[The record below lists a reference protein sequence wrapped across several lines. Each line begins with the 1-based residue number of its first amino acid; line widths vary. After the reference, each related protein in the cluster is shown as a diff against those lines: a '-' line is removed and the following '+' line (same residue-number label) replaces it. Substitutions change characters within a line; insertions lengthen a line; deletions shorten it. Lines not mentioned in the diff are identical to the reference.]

1 MSVLAFATIAR
12 ADTAAFNLSSGSLTQ
27 DWTNLGLIT
36 ANDSWSGV
44 ASIEGYRGDG
54 GASGT
59 GVNPTTVTADLSG
72 VIDVNANQTN
82 PDTFT
87 TGGVT
92 EFHIANPVVAL
103 AGSGTA
109 RAPNIVFALNTTSR
123 MNITFAC
130 NLRDIDASADDA
142 AQPIAVQYRVGGS
155 GAYTNIA
162 GGYFPDVT
170 TASSATQVTPVSL
183 TLPSDANN
191 SALVQIRVITTDAV
205 GNDEWIGID
214 DISITSSPISTGPVC
229 GNGMIES
236 GEQCDGGA
244 CCNPTTCQFQ
254 ASSVVC
260 RAQANECDVAELCT
274 GTSAACP
281 ATDAAV
287 APGTACGDSGFGG
300 GGPVTAS
307 CDAPDTCAGT
317 VGATAVCVDNFQPPS
332 VVCRVAVSDCDAAEF
347 CTGTGPTCPVVDAAQ
362 PPGTVCGAMPSGVC
376 DAPDVCQGTEGFTA
390 TCAARVQP
398 NTTVCRSIAGP
409 CDVVDRCDGSGTSCP
424 ADAFLDGS
432 NVCRPSAGVCDSAE
446 QCTGASAACPTD
458 SVLAIGTLCRAS
470 TGTCD
475 PAESCNGFATCP
487 ADRSAPDGTAC
498 GDGTTCDGAETC
510 QMGSCLPGTPLSCD
524 DRNACTADACAEP
537 GGCQNNAIAGC
548 CNIDGDCSDD
558 GDVCTTER
566 CSGTG
571 GTCESLP
578 ITGCCTDDSDCSG
591 GTACLAVSC
600 NLGTNR
606 CETTPVMGCC
616 DADADCDDSVSC
628 TRDTCN
634 TTTGACSNTDI
645 VGCCVGTAD
654 CDDGDECTTDR
665 CSSGTC
671 AATAIDGCCL
681 GDSDCTEGDGDAC
694 TAPSCNVATER
705 CTETAISCDD
715 ADGCTADACE
725 ADGSCSHT
733 DISCDD
739 GDECTADSCAAGAC
753 EHTDIVGC
761 GMTGDAGMMTDDAGM
776 MTDDAGMMVGMDAA
790 LPDAGFTND
799 AASLRTDVPVDAGSI
814 SNVDAGLGNTD
825 AGPLDVDESG
835 CSCSVPGTRTTSRDH
850 WLALGVIGLL
860 VAGLRRRR
868 R

>member
-1 MSVLAFATIAR
+1 MRTPAALLVLASSLLVVPTALADATAQ
-12 ADTAAFNLSSGSLTQ
+12 SLPYSQ
-27 DWTNLGLIT
+27 NWTNIGLIT
-36 ANDSWSGV
+36 ADDNWGGV
-44 ASIEGYRGDG
+44 PGIEGYSRTSA
-54 GASGT
+54 GA
-59 GVNPTTVTADLSG
+59 TADPQTILVPSTTLD
-72 VIDVNANQTN
+72 VIANQTS
-82 PDTFT
+82 TGLA
-87 TGGVT
+87 TGGVA
-92 EFHIANPVVAL
+92 EFHITDPVVAL
-103 AGSGTA
+103 QGSGGA
-109 RAPNIVFALNTTSR
+109 LAPNLIVTISTTGSTSIVVAYRLRHLDTDMATQRVAL
-123 MNITFAC
+123 
-130 NLRDIDASADDA
+130 
-142 AQPIAVQYRVGGS
+142 QYRVGTSGNFTNVPAGNVANAATGMGTFTAVSATLPAGADNQATVQVRIITADAS
-155 GAYTNIA
+155 GA
-162 GGYFPDVT
+162 
-170 TASSATQVTPVSL
+170 
-183 TLPSDANN
+183 DA
-191 SALVQIRVITTDAV
+191 
-205 GNDEWIGID
+205 WIGVD
-214 DISITSSPISTGPVC
+214 DISITGTPISAEPVC
-229 GNGMIES
+229 GDGIVES
-236 GEQCDGGA
+236 PEECDGGA
-244 CCNPTTCQFQ
+244 CCSSFCQFEEPGTL
-254 ASSVVC
+254 C
-260 RAQANECDVAELCT
+260 RDAADFECDVPELCT

-281 ATDAAV
+281 ADALE
-287 APGTACGDSGFGG
+287 PDGTLCGFPK
-300 GGPVTAS
+300 GGPPLAT
-307 CDAPDTCAGT
+307 CDAQDTCEAGFCVNRIEPAGT
-317 VGATAVCVDNFQPPS
+317 SCRSSTGICDPAEVCDGTTDVCPEDSYASSS
-332 VVCRVAVSDCDAAEF
+332 VVCRAAAGACDAVE
-347 CTGTGPTCPVVDAAQ
+347 
-362 PPGTVCGAMPSGVC
+362 
-376 DAPDVCQGTEGFTA
+376 
-390 TCAARVQP
+390 
-398 NTTVCRSIAGP
+398 
-409 CDVVDRCDGSGTSCP
+409 RCDGFNPDCP
-424 ADAFLDGS
+424 GNAFLDGS

-446 QCTGASAACPTD
+446 QCTGVAAACPSD

-510 QMGSCLPGTPLSCD
+510 QMGSCRAGTPLSCD

-548 CNIDGDCSDD
+548 CNIDGDCRDD
-558 GDVCTTER
+558 GDLCTTER

-578 ITGCCTDDSDCSG
+578 ITGCCTDDSDCTG

-654 CDDGDECTTDR
+654 CDDGDDCTTDR

-694 TAPSCNVATER
+694 TAPRCNVATER

-739 GDECTADSCAAGAC
+739 GDECTADACAAGAC

-761 GMTGDAGMMTDDAGM
+761 GMTGDAGMTDDAGVPV
-776 MTDDAGMMVGMDAA
+776 DDAGMMVGMDAA

-814 SNVDAGLGNTD
+814 SNVDAGLGTTD
-825 AGPLDVDESG
+825 AGPLDIDESG